1 MIMAHEQ
8 IILAGSY
15 QKARGHVTKGTDSR
29 FKRHEPS
36 FQSIRAARVTLLLSR
51 DNLVTARDNL
61 CTQVMTLWK
70 KEYTY
75 GNGGSKSGRTAEA
88 LRAARHTG

>member
-1 MIMAHEQ
+1 MHI
-8 IILAGSY
+8 
-15 QKARGHVTKGTDSR
+15 T
-29 FKRHEPS
+29 
-36 FQSIRAARVTLLLSR
+36 RVTLQSSR
-51 DNLVTARDNL
+51 DNLQTAGDNL

-75 GNGGSKSGRTAEA
+75 GNGGSKSGHAAEA

>member
-36 FQSIRAARVTLLLSR
+36 FQSIRAARVTLQLSR
-51 DNLVTARDNL
+51 DNLQTAGDNL

-75 GNGGSKSGRTAEA
+75 GNGGSKSGRAAEA
-88 LRAARHTG
+88 LRAT